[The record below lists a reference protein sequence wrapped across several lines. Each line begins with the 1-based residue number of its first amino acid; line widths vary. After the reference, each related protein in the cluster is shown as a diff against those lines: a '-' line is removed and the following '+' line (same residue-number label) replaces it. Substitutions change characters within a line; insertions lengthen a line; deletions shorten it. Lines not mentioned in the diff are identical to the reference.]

1 MVSYSDNETL
11 KIKIMKLKSTFAL
24 FVIFIAASQLSN
36 GQSAGNPVVDQLLS
50 AWSPR
55 SFTTEPVTD
64 QQIDLIL
71 KCGIKAPSARNNQ
84 PWRFT
89 VVRDEAIMKDIIGN
103 VTAGNVLIIV
113 SGLESQEGRTPDFDC
128 GLATQNMFIAATS
141 LGLAARIYGGPAAA
155 ANGKRDV
162 LQIPAGYKIVIILR
176 VGNLDKSV
184 DAVSGASPRKSKEEI
199 VNWVK

>member
-1 MVSYSDNETL
+1 
-11 KIKIMKLKSTFAL
+11 MKLKSTFLL
-24 FVIFIAASQLSN
+24 FVLYIAAGQLSQ
-36 GQSAGNPVVDQLLS
+36 GQSAGNTVVDQLLS

-55 SFTTEPVTD
+55 SFTAEPVTD
-64 QQIDLIL
+64 QQIELIL

-84 PWRFT
+84 PWKFT

-103 VTAGNVLIIV
+103 VVAGNILIIV

-141 LGLAARIYGGPAAA
+141 LGLGARIYGGPASA
-155 ANGKRDV
+155 ANGKRDI
-162 LQIPAGYKIVIILR
+162 LQIPAGYKVVIILR
-176 VGNLDKSV
+176 IGNLDKGV